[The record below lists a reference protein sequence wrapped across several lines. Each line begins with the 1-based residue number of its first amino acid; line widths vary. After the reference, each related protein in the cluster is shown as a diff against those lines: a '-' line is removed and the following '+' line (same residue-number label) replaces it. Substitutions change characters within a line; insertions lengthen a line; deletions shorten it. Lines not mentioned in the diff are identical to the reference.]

1 MSQDKRQSSRA
12 AVFLIADYR
21 PLNKSGEYSTGIT
34 DNFSSEGLSFE
45 TQDVHLKTGDILD
58 MKLKAPQNGMVISA
72 VGEIAWRQEG
82 WYKCTLGVKFKE
94 IEEEAREKIF
104 AYINDEKKSQD
115 TSVVNEE
122 LSPPSTEQKEDTAP
136 EVTEEKKEEQ
146 NEGNGVLE
154 SVLRVH
160 GDRSQLDDRHEDKE
174 DKASSE
180 KESTSVDEEYDA
192 PSVADRNENDRI
204 PDNEREYRDL
214 PQSAG
219 KVEYASYLPRR
230 RKRYARKSRR
240 SLHITAA
247 LFALVIT
254 VPAVI
259 YIFNI
264 QREKFIPSSFEENAG
279 RAEGTEQTASAV
291 EEPEDIALQE
301 PISPLSPDSGL
312 FEEKRQEAEKPV
324 ASLKAPEQ
332 QDAVEG
338 KRKLEIDHIIQRK
351 SSRLETVTT
360 KIETPGT
367 IHPAAKKQSPPK
379 KESPVQ
385 EAVSVTNVPAE
396 KIVKKPE
403 TDLLQKEAASIT
415 AGKAPRETVS
425 TAAPPQ
431 GKKKLSPTAARDES
445 AETAD
450 NKNAMIKVLAIKI
463 QTQQGADRDGESLQP
478 SEENLIDDPA
488 QTGQKEV
495 LPAEPIEKEVI
506 TTKIEE
512 PSVTP
517 VMEVEKIKIWPEDV
531 KTPTLTEE
539 TPLPD
544 QQDTEKVDQPVA
556 KTDSP
561 VDAGPAL
568 KIERGSKSQQP
579 AGSLPS
585 IGLVI
590 RSKKK

>member
-1 MSQDKRQSSRA
+1 MSRKGSNTMSQDKRQSSRA
-12 AVFLIADYR
+12 DVFLIADYR
-21 PLNKSGEYSTGIT
+21 PLNKSGEYSMGIT

-45 TQDVHLKTGDILD
+45 TQDVHLKPGDILD
-58 MKLKAPQNGMVISA
+58 MRLKAPQNGMVVSA
-72 VGEIAWRQEG
+72 VGEIAWRQDG
-82 WYKCTLGVKFKE
+82 WYKCTLGVKLKE

-146 NEGNGVLE
+146 NGGNGVLE
-154 SVLRVH
+154 SVLRVQ
-160 GDRSQLDDRHEDKE
+160 GDRYQLDDPLEDKE
-174 DKASSE
+174 ELIVYKAPSE
-180 KESTSVDEEYDA
+180 EESIIEDEEYDA
-192 PSVADRNENDRI
+192 PSVADRNENKRI

-259 YIFNI
+259 YILDI
-264 QREKFIPSSFEENAG
+264 QTERFIPSSFEENTG
-279 RAEGTEQTASAV
+279 RAEGTEQTTSAA

-312 FEEKRQEAEKPV
+312 FEEERQEAEKPL
-324 ASLKAPEQ
+324 ASLKAPVQ
-332 QDAVEG
+332 QDAVES
-338 KRKLEIDHIIQRK
+338 KRKLEIDHIIQRN

-367 IHPAAKKQSPPK
+367 IQPAAKKQSPPK

-385 EAVSVTNVPAE
+385 EAVSVKNVPAE
-396 KIVKKPE
+396 EIVKKPQ
-403 TDLLQKEAASIT
+403 TVLLQKEEASIT
-415 AGKAPRETVS
+415 AGKEPKETVS
-425 TAAPPQ
+425 
-431 GKKKLSPTAARDES
+431 KKISAVKALALSKQKLHTEQPR
-445 AETAD
+445 
-450 NKNAMIKVLAIKI
+450 
-463 QTQQGADRDGESLQP
+463 ESLPP
-478 SEENLIDDPA
+478 SENNLIADPA
-488 QTGQKEV
+488 QTEQKEI
-495 LPAEPIEKEVI
+495 LTAEPIEKEVI

-512 PSVTP
+512 PSVKP
-517 VMEVEKIKIWPEDV
+517 VMEVEKTKILPEDV
-531 KTPTLTEE
+531 KTPTLTED
-539 TPLPD
+539 TPLPE
-544 QQDTEKVDQPVA
+544 QQDTEKVDQTVA

-568 KIERGSKSQQP
+568 KIETGSKSQQP

>member
-1 MSQDKRQSSRA
+1 MSIAFYTPAMSRKGSNAMSQDKRQSSRA
-12 AVFLIADYR
+12 DVFLIADYR
-21 PLNKSGEYSTGIT
+21 PVNKSGEYSTGIT

-58 MKLKAPQNGMVISA
+58 MKLKAPQNGMEISA
-72 VGEIAWRQEG
+72 VGEIAWRQDG

-104 AYINDEKKSQD
+104 VYINDEKKSQD

-146 NEGNGVLE
+146 NGGNGVLE

-174 DKASSE
+174 EHIVFNAPSE
-180 KESTSVDEEYDA
+180 EEIIVEDEEYDA
-192 PSVADRNENDRI
+192 PSVADRNGNERI

-264 QREKFIPSSFEENAG
+264 QRERFIPSSFEENTG
-279 RAEGTEQTASAV
+279 RAEGTEQTTSAV

-332 QDAVEG
+332 QDAVEST
-338 KRKLEIDHIIQRK
+338 RKLEIDHIIQRK
-351 SSRLETVTT
+351 SSRLETVTP
-360 KIETPGT
+360 KIATPGT
-367 IHPAAKKQSPPK
+367 IQPVAKKQSPPK
-379 KESPVQ
+379 KDPPVQ
-385 EAVSVTNVPAE
+385 RAGSVTNVPAE
-396 KIVKKPE
+396 KIVKKPQ
-403 TDLLQKEAASIT
+403 TDLLQKEEASNR
-415 AGKAPRETVS
+415 AGKEPKETVS
-425 TAAPPQ
+425 
-431 GKKKLSPTAARDES
+431 KKISAVKALALSKQKLHTEQPR
-445 AETAD
+445 
-450 NKNAMIKVLAIKI
+450 
-463 QTQQGADRDGESLQP
+463 ESLPP
-478 SEENLIDDPA
+478 SENNLIADPA

-495 LPAEPIEKEVI
+495 LPAEPIEQEVI

-512 PSVTP
+512 PSVQP
-517 VMEVEKIKIWPEDV
+517 VTEVEKIKIWPEDV
-531 KTPTLTEE
+531 KTPTLTED
-539 TPLPD
+539 TPLPE

-556 KTDSP
+556 KTDPP

-568 KIERGSKSQQP
+568 KIETGSKSQQP
-579 AGSLPS
+579 ARSLPS